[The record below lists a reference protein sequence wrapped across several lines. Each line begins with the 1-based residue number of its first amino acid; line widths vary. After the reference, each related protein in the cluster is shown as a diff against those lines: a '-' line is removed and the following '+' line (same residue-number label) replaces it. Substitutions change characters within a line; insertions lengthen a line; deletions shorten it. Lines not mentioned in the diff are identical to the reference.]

1 MLNIK
6 THRVFLLFISKIW
19 PIIVLVLEFGQFHG
33 IVNKRHK
40 EFIHMAQLTKVLDA
54 CIANGKKV
62 FEVIKDT
69 NFTPD
74 RVKKLNRVF
83 TLSEAAKLVGVS
95 TESIRKAELSGKITK
110 AETDEKS
117 KRRTFSLKEIN
128 ECRDYFK
135 KRPGRRKGDDPT
147 TVAFINFKGGV
158 YKSTASLHFA
168 QYMALQGYK
177 VLFVDTDSQATSTQ
191 FFGIIPDNDEQELS
205 TIAKFLTG
213 EVSTLAGS
221 ILKTSWEGLDIIPAN
236 LGLYEAEITVPMR
249 AASGSLNRQF
259 YTMLKDGI
267 ETVKNDYDLIV
278 IDAPPSLG
286 IISMNVVYAADGLV
300 IPVPPL
306 FADFSSTLEFF
317 AMLRDVA
324 ETLGDRE
331 FKFIKLLVSK
341 FDGSD
346 EAKTFVKVIRQ
357 VFGGD
362 LVMNSIFS
370 NTAEIPRAS
379 QDLKS
384 VYEITDIR
392 VKQTYSRAIDILNR
406 VNGEL
411 ETVIRS
417 TWPSYAKRL
426 VSEGVF

>member
-1 MLNIK
+1 M
-6 THRVFLLFISKIW
+6 T
-19 PIIVLVLEFGQFHG
+19 
-33 IVNKRHK
+33 
-40 EFIHMAQLTKVLDA
+40 QLTKVLDA
-54 CIANGKKV
+54 CIANGRKV
-62 FEVIKDT
+62 FEVIKET

-95 TESIRKAELSGKITK
+95 TESIRKAELSGKITT

-117 KRRTFSLKEIN
+117 KRRMFTLREIN

-135 KRPGRRKGDDPT
+135 TRPGRKKGDDPT
-147 TVAFINFKGGV
+147 VVALINFKGGV
-158 YKSTASLHFA
+158 YKSTETVHLS
-168 QYMALQGYK
+168 QYMALQGYR
-177 VLFVDTDSQATSTQ
+177 VLVVDADSQGTSTQ
-191 FFGIIPDNDEQELS
+191 FFGIIPDDGEQELS

-213 EVSTLAGS
+213 EISTLAGT

-236 LGLYEAEITVPMR
+236 LGLYDAEITVPMR
-249 AASGSLNRQF
+249 AAAGTLNRDF
-259 YTMLKDGI
+259 YTLLRDGI

-317 AMLRDVA
+317 VMLRDVA
-324 ETLGDRE
+324 EKLGDRE
-331 FKFIKLLVSK
+331 FKFIKLLISK

-384 VYEITDIR
+384 VYELTDIR

-417 TWPSYAKRL
+417 TWPSYAKDL

>member
-6 THRVFLLFISKIW
+6 THRVFLLFISQIW
-19 PIIVLVLEFGQFHG
+19 PIIFLVLEIGQFHG

-191 FFGIIPDNDEQELS
+191 FFGIIPDDDEQELS

-346 EAKTFVKVIRQ
+346 EA
-357 VFGGD
+357 
-362 LVMNSIFS
+362 
-370 NTAEIPRAS
+370 
-379 QDLKS
+379 
-384 VYEITDIR
+384 
-392 VKQTYSRAIDILNR
+392 
-406 VNGEL
+406 
-411 ETVIRS
+411 
-417 TWPSYAKRL
+417 
-426 VSEGVF
+426 

>member
-1 MLNIK
+1 
-6 THRVFLLFISKIW
+6 
-19 PIIVLVLEFGQFHG
+19 
-33 IVNKRHK
+33 
-40 EFIHMAQLTKVLDA
+40 MAQLTKVLDA
-54 CIANGKKV
+54 CIANGRRV
-62 FEVIKDT
+62 FEVVKDT

-74 RVKKLNRVF
+74 RVKRLNRVF

-95 TESIRKAELSGKITK
+95 TESIRKAELSGRITK

-117 KRRTFSLKEIN
+117 KRRMFTLKEIN

-135 KRPGRRKGDDPT
+135 TRPGRGEGDEPT
-147 TVAFINFKGGV
+147 TLAFINFKGGV
-158 YKSTASLHFA
+158 YKSTASIHFA

-191 FFGIIPDNDEQELS
+191 FFGIIPDDSEQELS
-205 TIAKFLTG
+205 TIAKFLTD

-221 ILKTSWEGLDIIPAN
+221 ILKTCWEGLDIIPAN
-236 LGLYEAEITVPMR
+236 LGLYDAEITVPMR
-249 AASGSLNRQF
+249 AAMGSLNRQF
-259 YTMLKDGI
+259 YTLLKDGI

-300 IPVPPL
+300 IPIPPL

-317 AMLRDVA
+317 VMLRDVA
-324 ETLGDRE
+324 EKLGDRE
-331 FKFIKLLVSK
+331 FKFIKLLVTK

-411 ETVIRS
+411 ETVVRS

-426 VSEGVF
+426 VAEGVF

>member
-1 MLNIK
+1 
-6 THRVFLLFISKIW
+6 
-19 PIIVLVLEFGQFHG
+19 
-33 IVNKRHK
+33 
-40 EFIHMAQLTKVLDA
+40 MAQLTRVLDA
-54 CIANGKKV
+54 CISNGRRV
-62 FEVIKDT
+62 FDVIKES

-74 RVKKLNRVF
+74 RTKKLNRVF
-83 TLSEAAKLVGVS
+83 TLMEAAQLVGVS
-95 TESIRKAELSGKITK
+95 TESIRKAELAGKISK

-117 KRRTFSLKEIN
+117 KRRMFTLKEIN
-128 ECRDYFK
+128 ECREYFK
-135 KRPGRRKGDDPT
+135 TRPCKKEGDQT
-147 TVAFINFKGGV
+147 TTIAFINFKGGV
-158 YKSTASLHFA
+158 YKSTASVHFA

-191 FFGIIPDNDEQELS
+191 FFGIIPDDGDQELA
-205 TIAKFLTG
+205 TIAKFITD
-213 EVSTLAGS
+213 EISTLAGT

-236 LGLYEAEITVPMR
+236 LGLYDAEITVPMR
-249 AASGSLNRQF
+249 AAAGTLDGQF
-259 YTMLKDGI
+259 YTLLREGI
-267 ETVKNDYDLIV
+267 ETVKNNYDLVV

-324 ETLGDRE
+324 EKLGDRE
-331 FKFIKLLVSK
+331 FKFIKLLITK

-384 VYEITDIR
+384 VYELTDIK
-392 VKQTYSRAIDILNR
+392 VKQTYQRAIEILNR
-406 VNGEL
+406 VNSEL
-411 ETVIRS
+411 ETIIRS